1 MDARNPAPIDA
12 VSHYLSGF
20 NMFQAFGGAGFLPS
34 AIFQQLSAIRAAR
47 STHAP
52 KFLVSLEGGR
62 S

>member
-1 MDARNPAPIDA
+1 MDARNPTPIDA

-20 NMFQAFGGAGFLPS
+20 NMFQPFGGAGFPPS
-34 AIFQQLSAIRAAR
+34 TVFQQLSAIRTAR
-47 STHAP
+47 NTHAP